1 MLISRSKPAFHSR
14 VLVLKVLRAIR
25 EIREIPELLVLKVFR
40 VSQVPWALKVSKAR
54 LVLKEFKV

>member
-25 EIREIPELLVLKVFR
+25 EIPELLVLKAFR